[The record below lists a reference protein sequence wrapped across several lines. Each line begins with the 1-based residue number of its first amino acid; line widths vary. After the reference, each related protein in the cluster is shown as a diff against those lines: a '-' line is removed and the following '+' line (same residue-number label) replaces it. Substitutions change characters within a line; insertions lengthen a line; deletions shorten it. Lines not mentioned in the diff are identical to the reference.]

1 MGLARVGAAR
11 LWLGTLIG
19 SLVLFEASA
28 GSGAPSIAPVI
39 MVVADRDDDDLNG
52 KADGDEET
60 LGPLARVDL
69 VALDPHLVG
78 AELRVIAGAEH
89 ARLVVDGR
97 PIPWGKTAP
106 PGAAIQGISP
116 GVVSL
121 VAVRGAA
128 QESITIDVVGVG
140 MRDGSKKDLDLA
152 HDHAA
157 LERTPP
163 ERLEGP
169 ADAPYADPDALR
181 VTLTLPEIGAEVAAP
196 VLGVESVGA
205 NGARIDLQSRMA
217 FDPVPCASGPGGR
230 RCYATPAIRFTVDD
244 VDRVHAVA
252 SARSLRGEVGG
263 AIVLRL
269 NGRKMQAI
277 RVLGPRTGAGGPIG
291 RLRATLRPFVM
302 RVAPGDGP
310 AIGGNEAGAVAALRA
325 EFNLASAMWGQ
336 CGLSFGPSGGVDVK
350 VADPPPP
357 HLISFGQDLGLY
369 ASGGEL
375 RVRAGGQLLVLTIA
389 ARSSP
394 ERVARQFAQ
403 VAEKNGLTAIV
414 SPNARISPAAS
425 GSVDVSLRRRD
436 GTLVAIEPAT
446 PGSPISTDPTLTVR
460 IGRIDFS
467 NGLQH
472 FGDMDSMSGTLEER
486 TLVKALDDGDPRTIE
501 IIVIPSFSGGGRIGE
516 SFIASDLSSVRNVVL
531 LDRAGVRAR
540 RSSLTLAH
548 ELGHVFL
555 NIPGHPDDY
564 GIDTPTLLMDS
575 DASDASPFG
584 PRRLTLDEC
593 ARVIRESGPHA
604 RLPLLTEWPLA
615 PMKYEALIR

>member
-1 MGLARVGAAR
+1 VDPVGLARVGGAR
-11 LWLGTLIG
+11 LWLGALIG
-19 SLVLFEASA
+19 SLVLFQASA
-28 GSGAPSIAPVI
+28 GSGAPAVNVI
-39 MVVADRDDDDLNG
+39 TLVADRDDDDLNG
-52 KADGDEET
+52 KADGDEDV
-60 LGPLARVDL
+60 LAPAGRVDL
-69 VALDPHLVG
+69 AALDPRLTG
-78 AELRVIAGAEH
+78 SELQVISGAEH
-89 ARLVVDGR
+89 ARVVVDGR
-97 PIPWGKTAP
+97 PLAWGKSAP
-106 PGAAIQGISP
+106 PGAALQGISP
-116 GVVSL
+116 GVVVL
-121 VAVRGAA
+121 VAVRGAK
-128 QESITIDVVGVG
+128 QESVIVDVIGVG
-140 MRDGSKKDLDLA
+140 LRDGAKKDVDLTR
-152 HDHAA
+152 DHAS

-163 ERLEGP
+163 ERMEGLN
-169 ADAPYADPDALR
+169 DAPYSDPDALR
-181 VTLTLPEIGAEVAAP
+181 VVLTLPDVGADALP
-196 VLGVESVGA
+196 ILGVESVGA
-205 NGARIDLQSRMA
+205 SGGRIDLQPRVP
-217 FDPVPCASGPGGR
+217 FELVPCGTGR
-230 RCYATPAIRFTVDD
+230 RCYATTALRFVVDD
-244 VDRVHAVA
+244 VDRVHAVTA
-252 SARSLRGEVGG
+252 ARSLRAEVGG
-263 AIVLRL
+263 AIVMRV

-277 RVLGPRTGAGGPIG
+277 RVLGPRAGAGGPIG

-325 EFNLASAMWGQ
+325 EFGLAAAMWGQ
-336 CGLSFGPSGGVDVK
+336 CGLSFGPTSALEVK
-350 VADPPPP
+350 VAEPPPP

-375 RVRAGGQLLVLTIA
+375 RVRGGGQLLALTIA
-389 ARSSP
+389 PRSSP

-403 VAEKNGLTAIV
+403 VAEKSGLVAIV
-414 SPNARISPAAS
+414 SPNARISPGAS

-436 GTLVAIEPAT
+436 GTLVTIEPASA
-446 PGSPISTDPTLTVR
+446 GAPISTDPTLTVR

-467 NGLQH
+467 NGLHH
-472 FGDMDSMSGTLEER
+472 FGDMDSMAGTLEER

-555 NIPGHPDDY
+555 NVPGHPDDY

-593 ARVIRESGPHA
+593 ARVVRESGPHA
-604 RLPLLTEWPLA
+604 RLPLLTDWPLT
-615 PMKYEALIR
+615 PMKYDAVLKP

>member
-1 MGLARVGAAR
+1 MV
-11 LWLGTLIG
+11 
-19 SLVLFEASA
+19 
-28 GSGAPSIAPVI
+28 
-39 MVVADRDDDDLNG
+39 VVADRDDDDLNG
-52 KADGDEET
+52 KADGDEDVLAP
-60 LGPLARVDL
+60 LGRVDL

-78 AELRVIAGAEH
+78 ADLRVISGAEH
-89 ARLVVDGR
+89 ARVVVDGR
-97 PIPWGKTAP
+97 PFPWGKAAP

-116 GVVSL
+116 GVVGL
-121 VAVRGAA
+121 VAVRGAKE
-128 QESITIDVVGVG
+128 ESITIEVIGIG
-140 MRDGSKKDLDLA
+140 MRDGAKKDVDLA
-152 HDHAA
+152 RDHAS

-163 ERLEGP
+163 ERMEGP
-169 ADAPYADPDALR
+169 NDAPYSDPDALR
-181 VTLTLPEIGAEVAAP
+181 VVLTLPEMGAEAAP
-196 VLGVESVGA
+196 VLAVESVGA
-205 NGARIDLQSRMA
+205 SGGRMDLQPRVP
-217 FDPVPCASGPGGR
+217 FELVPCGTGR
-230 RCYATPAIRFTVDD
+230 RCYATTALRFVVDD
-244 VDRVHAVA
+244 VDRVHAVTA
-252 SARSLRGEVGG
+252 ARSLRAEVGG
-263 AIVLRL
+263 AIVMRV

-325 EFNLASAMWGQ
+325 EFGLAAAMWGQ
-336 CGLSFGPSGGVDVK
+336 CGLSFGPSALDVK

-357 HLISFGQDLGLY
+357 HLISFGQDLGFY
-369 ASGGEL
+369 SSGGEL
-375 RVRAGGQLLVLTIA
+375 RVRAGGQLLGLTIA
-389 ARSSP
+389 PRSSP
-394 ERVARQFAQ
+394 ERVARQFAL
-403 VAEKNGLTAIV
+403 VAEKNGLLAIV
-414 SPNARISPAAS
+414 SPNARISPGAS

-436 GTLVAIEPAT
+436 GTLVAIEPVS
-446 PGSPISTDPTLTVR
+446 GGVPISTDPTLTVR

-467 NGLQH
+467 NGLHH

-486 TLVKALDDGDPRTIE
+486 TLVKALDDGDPRTVE
-501 IIVIPSFSGGGRIGE
+501 IIVIPAFSGGGRIGE

-555 NIPGHPDDY
+555 NVPGHPDDY

-593 ARVIRESGPHA
+593 ARVVRESGPHA
-604 RLPLLTEWPLA
+604 RLPLLTDWPLT
-615 PMKYEALIR
+615 PMKYESILRP